1 MCLIVLDYICLTIL
15 DTRARAHVAYATIS
29 SVRPCAL
36 KGGFS
41 FTMDENRLGMMEGR
55 FADIIWQSA
64 PISTGDLVKV
74 CETQFGWKRTT
85 TYTMLKRL
93 CQRGI
98 FENDSGTVI
107 VLMPKEKFHQRQ
119 SEQFVSDTFGG
130 SLPAFIATFTKG
142 KTLSDEDA
150 DEIQRLIDRSRSKNR
165 HKNKEESQ

>member
-98 FENDSGTVI
+98 FKNDGGTVI

-150 DEIQRLIDRSRSKNR
+150 DEIQRLIDMSRSKNR

>member
-1 MCLIVLDYICLTIL
+1 
-15 DTRARAHVAYATIS
+15 
-29 SVRPCAL
+29 
-36 KGGFS
+36 
-41 FTMDENRLGMMEGR
+41 MDENRLGMMEGR

-98 FENDSGTVI
+98 FENDGGTVI
-107 VLMPKEKFHQRQ
+107 VLMPKEKFNQRQ

-150 DEIQRLIDRSRSKNR
+150 DEIQRLIDRSRSKNG
-165 HKNKEESQ
+165 HKKKEESQ